1 MYILCNIPDK
11 TYKKIVEKCVNSQ
24 IQAELT
30 MPTIVHNIAN
40 GIVLKPHGPLVDVN
54 EVIKNYAFEKK
65 TNSLKGDDDAFLKA
79 IQNAQVIIEATEE
92 DANA

>member
-1 MYILCNIPDK
+1 MYVLCNIPDK

-24 IQAELT
+24 MQAELT

-40 GIVLKPHGPLVDVN
+40 GIVLKPHGPLVDAN

-65 TNSLKGDDDAFLKA
+65 NKFSQGR
-79 IQNAQVIIEATEE
+79 
-92 DANA
+92 